1 MYDYTKL
8 KNDVEKHQKKK
19 KKKSVYSAD
28 GKHFKFDRIKNFFI
42 SVNKPKNTKK
52 KLYNFYEK

>member
-19 KKKSVYSAD
+19 KKK
-28 GKHFKFDRIKNFFI
+28 KN
-42 SVNKPKNTKK
+42 VKK
-52 KLYNFYEK
+52 KKKKKKKKKNLCIVLMVNTLSLIALRTFLLV

>member
-8 KNDVEKHQKKK
+8 KNDVEKHQKKKKK

-42 SVNKPKNTKK
+42 SVNKPKNTKNK
-52 KLYNFYEK
+52 AL

>member
-19 KKKSVYSAD
+19 KKK
-28 GKHFKFDRIKNFFI
+28 KKNLCI
-42 SVNKPKNTKK
+42 VLMVNT
-52 KLYNFYEK
+52 LSLIALRTFLLV